1 MVVLY
6 QNKMIELDAYFKR
19 VLQQVSDSYDMLESL
34 SDKSGD
40 LDTIKRELAKT
51 NGLLLALANKLQANK
66 QQANKQ
72 DLEGYQYLLKPIRL
86 YLENHEFF
94 REIDTMAPLYSDD
107 PLRLKN
113 LRLSILS
120 LLRENNLLEHVR
132 TILR

>member
-6 QNKMIELDAYFKR
+6 QNKMIELDGYFKR
-19 VLQQVSDSYDMLESL
+19 VLQQVDDSYNVLENL

-51 NGLLLALANKLQANK
+51 NGLLLALYNKLQSNK
-66 QQANKQ
+66 QE
-72 DLEGYQYLLKPIRL
+72 LEGYQYMLKPIRL

-94 REIDTMAPLYSDD
+94 REINTMAPLYSDD

-120 LLRENNLLEHVR
+120 SLQENNLLEHVR
-132 TILR
+132 TVLK

>member
-6 QNKMIELDAYFKR
+6 QNKMIELDGYFKR
-19 VLQQVSDSYDMLESL
+19 VLQQVADSYNVLENL

-51 NGLLLALANKLQANK
+51 NGLLLALYNKLQSNK
-66 QQANKQ
+66 QE
-72 DLEGYQYLLKPIRL
+72 LEGYQYMLKPIRL

-94 REIDTMAPLYSDD
+94 REINTMAPLYSDD

-120 LLRENNLLEHVR
+120 SLQENNLLEHVR
-132 TILR
+132 TVLK

>member
-6 QNKMIELDAYFKR
+6 QNKMIELDGYFKR
-19 VLQQVSDSYDMLESL
+19 VLQQVDDSYNVLENL

-51 NGLLLALANKLQANK
+51 NGLLLALSNKL
-66 QQANKQ
+66 QANKQ
-72 DLEGYQYLLKPIRL
+72 DLEGYQYMLKPIRL

-94 REIDTMAPLYSDD
+94 REINTMASLYSDD

-120 LLRENNLLEHVR
+120 ALRENNLLEHVR
-132 TILR
+132 TILK